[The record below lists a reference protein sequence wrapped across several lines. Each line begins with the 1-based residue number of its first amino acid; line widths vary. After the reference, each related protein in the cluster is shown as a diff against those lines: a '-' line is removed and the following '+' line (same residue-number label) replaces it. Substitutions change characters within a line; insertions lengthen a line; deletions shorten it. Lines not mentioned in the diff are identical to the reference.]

1 LSAKGRWRIFEQ
13 QPVSFYLIGDSMSA
27 QEAKIRHQREYQQ
40 HVEAV
45 RKGEESGR
53 IIEKRPDGVVP
64 AKKGRSQTF
73 F

>member
-1 LSAKGRWRIFEQ
+1 
-13 QPVSFYLIGDSMSA
+13 MSA

-45 RKGEESGR
+45 RKGEETGR